1 MMDVTRVA
9 VAVCDFSR
17 FARRSLS
24 SIAPLSAVHHL
35 ITDRG
40 IPKPDVAAQKKTGI
54 QLTLV

>member
-24 SIAPLSAVHHL
+24 SIAPLSAVYHL

-40 IPKPDVAAQKKTGI
+40 IPKPDVAALKKTGI